1 MKDTIFRIT
10 ALWAFSECAL
20 GGIMHALKLPFTGLF
35 VGGFAV
41 LCVGLLAHASDRNT
55 AIVLRSTMLVILVKA
70 MVSPHSP
77 PTAYLAV
84 GFQGVVGA
92 LMLCNLRPFGL
103 AALLY
108 GFLAITESALQ
119 KLLTLFLFFGK
130 PLFEAV
136 DLFFTDVLQ
145 KFGVQSTVSGAWM
158 VVYGYVIL
166 YGLWGLMLGYWI
178 PRLPRQLERRAAAY
192 ADLNLEPAA
201 ADTEPKRKAKRKGL
215 LLAAVLLFI
224 VLTFLFAGG
233 KASGGQKALYA
244 VLRTTAVLAAWFFLV
259 QPFVAYLF
267 RRWAKRRTEAE
278 QGALRQIVDFMPDL
292 QARALPL
299 YRHVAQKHPGW
310 RRWPEFVLALFAL
323 AMRKDS
329 PNVRAR

>member
-1 MKDTIFRIT
+1 MKDTTIFRIT

-41 LCVGLLAHASDRNT
+41 LCVGLLAQVSERNA
-55 AIVLRSTMLVILVKA
+55 AIVLRSTLLVILVKA
-70 MVSPHSP
+70 LVSPHSP

-84 GFQGVVGA
+84 GFQGVTGA
-92 LMLCNLRPFGL
+92 LLLCYLRPFGA

-130 PLFEAV
+130 PLFEAL
-136 DLFFTDVLQ
+136 DLFFVDVLE
-145 KFGVQSTVSGAWM
+145 KFDVQSAVSWASM
-158 VVYGYVIL
+158 VVYAYIGF

-178 PRLPRQLERRAAAY
+178 PRLPGQLQRRTAAY
-192 ADLNLEPAA
+192 ADLHLDASLPDA
-201 ADTEPKRKAKRKGL
+201 TPKRKFRQKGIML
-215 LLAAVLLFI
+215 FAVLLFI
-224 VLTFLFAGG
+224 VCTFLLAGG

-259 QPFVAYLF
+259 QPLVTYLF
-267 RRWAKRRTEAE
+267 KRWAKRRSEE
-278 QGALRQIVDFMPDL
+278 ERGALQQIVEFMPDL
-292 QARALPL
+292 RVRALPL
-299 YRHVAQKHPGW
+299 YRHVAQQHSGW
-310 RRWPEFVLALFAL
+310 RRWPEFVLALFAV
-323 AMRKDS
+323 AMQVKKEET
-329 PNVRAR
+329 P

>member
-41 LCVGLLAHASDRNT
+41 LCVGLLAQVSERN
-55 AIVLRSTMLVILVKA
+55 AAVIVRSTLLVILVKA
-70 MVSPHSP
+70 IVSPHAP

-84 GFQGVVGA
+84 GFQGMTGA
-92 LMLCNLRPFGL
+92 LLLCYLRPFGA

-119 KLLTLFLFFGK
+119 KLLILFLFFGK

-136 DLFFTDVLQ
+136 DLFFADVLEN
-145 KFGVQSTVSGAWM
+145 FGVQSAVSWAWV
-158 VVYGYVIL
+158 VVYTYVGF
-166 YGLWGLMLGYWI
+166 YALWGLMLGYWI
-178 PRLPRQLERRAAAY
+178 PRLPDQLQRRTTTY
-192 ADLNLEPAA
+192 ADLDLKTKDSDAA
-201 ADTEPKRKAKRKGL
+201 PKQKSRRKGIML
-215 LLAAVLLFI
+215 LAVLLFI
-224 VLTFLFAGG
+224 VLTFLLAGG

-244 VLRTTAVLAAWFFLV
+244 VLRTTAVLAAWFFIV
-259 QPFVAYLF
+259 QPLVAYLF
-267 RRWAKRRTEAE
+267 KQWAAKRSKEER
-278 QGALRQIVDFMPDL
+278 GALQQIVDFMPDL
-292 QARALPL
+292 RARALPL
-299 YRHVAQKHPGW
+299 YRHVAQHHSGW

-323 AMRKDS
+323 AMQIEKGKT
-329 PNVRAR
+329 P